1 MREKFVS
8 IFISDLNKWECVNM
22 LIRTD
27 TDEIIGK
34 VEKCVEEFEI
44 CMNSLFPYGKCKVK
58 IFEKQNG
65 EYYGYSDIRIKN
77 TENNS
82 YDDIKYYGKTID
94 EVLDK
99 LIEKFTEMN
108 EKYPE
113 GLDVDDIKYLEW
125 YEF

>member
-1 MREKFVS
+1 MWK
-8 IFISDLNKWECVNM
+8 N
-22 LIRTD
+22 TD
-27 TDEIIGK
+27 IPYVQAI
-34 VEKCVEEFEI
+34 EKCVGEFEI
-44 CMNSLFPYGKCKVK
+44 CISSLFPYGKCKVK

-77 TENNS
+77 NANNA
-82 YDDIKYYGKTID
+82 YDNIKCYGNTSD

-99 LIEKFTEMN
+99 LMEVFVKMN

-113 GLDVDDIKYLEW
+113 GLDEDDIKYLEW

>member
-1 MREKFVS
+1 MWKNINISYVQAIEKRV
-8 IFISDLNKWECVNM
+8 
-22 LIRTD
+22 
-27 TDEIIGK
+27 G
-34 VEKCVEEFEI
+34 EFEI
-44 CMNSLFPYGKCKVK
+44 CMNSLFPYGKCRVK

-82 YDDIKYYGKTID
+82 YDDIKCYGKTID

-113 GLDVDDIKYLEW
+113 GLDEDDIMYLEW